1 MNEKATFDQ
10 YGLSPGIQQ
19 AIRAM
24 GFEQATPIQAKA
36 IKPFLAGRDL
46 IVQAPTGTGKTCAFG
61 IPVSEFVDTYNKNA
75 QVLILSP
82 TRELAIQTS
91 GVIKSLTKYKENVR
105 LATLYGGENIQK
117 QLAALRRNPQIIIA
131 TPGRLLDHIQRR
143 TAKLDG
149 IQTVVLDEAD
159 RMLDMG
165 FKQDLNR
172 ILKAVPQQR
181 QTVLFSATLPK
192 EIMAIARSYQH
203 DAQHIAV
210 KEDTLTVKTV
220 EQFYTTVA
228 NGAKK
233 HALLSLLERNGDTLS
248 LVFVNMKHRA
258 DKLCKDL
265 KRQGIRAE
273 ALHGDVK
280 QQKRERIMAAFRA
293 GEIDVLVATD
303 VAARGIDVRNIDIVI
318 NYDLPNDS
326 DCYVHR
332 IGRTGRANR
341 CGTAYTFI
349 CQDEIK
355 MLGTI
360 MRETKAVITPAEPS
374 LTAAC

>member
-10 YGLSPGIQQ
+10 YGLSPSMQR
-19 AIRAM
+19 AICAM

-36 IKPFLAGRDL
+36 IEPFLAGRDL

-61 IPVSEFVDTYNKNA
+61 IPVCEFIDTNNKNA

-91 GVIKSLTKYKENVR
+91 GVVKSLTKYKENVR

-149 IQTVVLDEAD
+149 IQIVVLDEAD

-192 EIMAIARSYQH
+192 EIMEIARSYQR
-203 DAQHIAV
+203 DAQHIAI

-233 HALLSLLERNGDTLS
+233 HTLLSLLERNGDTLS

-303 VAARGIDVRNIDIVI
+303 VAARGIDVSNIDIVI
-318 NYDLPNDS
+318 NYDLPNGS

-349 CQDEIK
+349 CPDEIS

-360 MRETKAVITPAEPS
+360 MRETKAVITQAEPS